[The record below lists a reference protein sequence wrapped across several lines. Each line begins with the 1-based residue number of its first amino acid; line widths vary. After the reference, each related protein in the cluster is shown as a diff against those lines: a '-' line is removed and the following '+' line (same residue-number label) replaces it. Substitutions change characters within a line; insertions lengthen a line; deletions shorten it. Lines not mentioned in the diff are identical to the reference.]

1 MKVGFEEIVIDSF
14 WETFCKLLDNLPE
27 TPPRRLHELMTE
39 EGASLVWFLRM
50 VTSGRIK
57 AHADRFAP
65 FIGDE
70 FADVE
75 RFCHVEVEPVNVECD
90 QVQIIAR
97 TCAEIE
103 LYGAFRLEYVRW
115 SSTVSVR
122 HPFEKNSTAKT
133 SAHDVASTMTL

>member
-1 MKVGFEEIVIDSF
+1 MLVDSQAQNWIQIEEKEKSQVSF
-14 WETFCKLLDNLPE
+14 AEDLDL
-27 TPPRRLHELMTE
+27 
-39 EGASLVWFLRM
+39 
-50 VTSGRIK
+50 
-57 AHADRFAP
+57 D
-65 FIGDE
+65 D